1 MGGRT
6 VRQFQMVTGRMG
18 CSWSSFFWGALRSPR
33 IVLRCIMAAL
43 AFACAVFPPGTA
55 KAATFVVNSL
65 EDRIDAAPGDGVCGD
80 LLGLCTLRAAITEA
94 NASPANDVIRFAVS
108 GTIVLLNTLPEV
120 ASAGTAGT
128 LEIDGGGQVT
138 VSGDDTVKILD
149 LNSSANLTLRNIR
162 LERGRASFGG
172 AISSSGTLTI
182 ESSTFSGNWSAE
194 EGGAIGARGGTVTI
208 RNSTFSGN
216 SADIMGGAIY
226 SGGALIIENS
236 TFSGNSA
243 RWGGGAI
250 YSGGAL
256 TIENSTFSGNS
267 ARWGD
272 GGAIS
277 SGGALTIENSSF
289 FSNSA
294 LGDGGAIHSRAT
306 LQAVAVRALDNQAG
320 ADGGGLFVGGTADIR
335 ASTFARNRSSR
346 GAGVFSSQERRLVF
360 VNVTFSENA
369 ATAYGGGFYG
379 AARVEIADIVFC
391 TFYANTAGASGA
403 AIFDGG
409 GSTRVKNSLVIGS
422 GATSNCSGEFLSR
435 GRNYS
440 TDESCPGF
448 TVAAPDALRLGPLAD
463 NGGPTETHALLS
475 GSVAIDSA
483 PDCDSR
489 GGVVDSDQRG
499 APRPWGPACD
509 VGAYE
514 AGAPVPPLGP
524 IRTPTPA
531 PMTPLGGAT
540 PRRKSLSGRTPTP
553 APMTPLGGRPFQLN
567 PGPGVP
573 AAAGAMGK

>member
-1 MGGRT
+1 
-6 VRQFQMVTGRMG
+6 MG

-65 EDRIDAAPGDGVCGD
+65 EDRMDTGPGGGVCANGR
-80 LLGLCTLRAAITEA
+80 GSCTLRAAIAEA

-138 VSGDDTVKILD
+138 VSGDDTVRILD

-162 LERGRASFGG
+162 LERGRAFFGG
-172 AISSSGTLTI
+172 AISSSGTLTV
-182 ESSTFSGNWSAE
+182 ESSTFSGNWSAGD
-194 EGGAIGARGGTVTI
+194 GGAIGAIGGTVTI

-216 SADIMGGAIY
+216 SAVKQGGAIASSATLTIANSTFSANSAGSRGGAIY
-226 SGGALIIENS
+226 SGDGQGLIIENSTFSSNSASESGGAIYSDRALTIANS

-243 RWGGGAI
+243 RRGGGGAI
-250 YSGGAL
+250 YSD
-256 TIENSTFSGNS
+256 
-267 ARWGD
+267 R
-272 GGAIS
+272 
-277 SGGALTIENSSF
+277 ALTIENSSF

-294 LGDGGAIHSRAT
+294 WGSGGAIHSRAT

-320 ADGGGLFVGGTADIR
+320 VDGGGLFVGDTADIR

-346 GAGVFSSQERRLVF
+346 GAGVFSWQERRLVF

-369 ATAYGGGFYG
+369 ATEYGGGFYG
-379 AARVEIADIVFC
+379 RALVEIADIVFC

-403 AIFDGG
+403 AIFDAG

-448 TVAAPDALRLGPLAD
+448 TVAAPDALRLGPLAH

-483 PDCDSR
+483 PDCDFR

-524 IRTPTPA
+524 IRTPP
-531 PMTPLGGAT
+531 PL
-540 PRRKSLSGRTPTP
+540 P
-553 APMTPLGGRPFQLN
+553 
-567 PGPGVP
+567 
-573 AAAGAMGK
+573 